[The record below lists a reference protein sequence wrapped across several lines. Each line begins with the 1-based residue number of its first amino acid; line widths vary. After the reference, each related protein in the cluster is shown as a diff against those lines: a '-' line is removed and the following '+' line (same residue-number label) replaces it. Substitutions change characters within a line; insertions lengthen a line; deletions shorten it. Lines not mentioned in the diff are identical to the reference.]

1 MIPLP
6 ESWFWRLTRRERGM
20 MAVLVGVATAAGLAQ
35 LAGLLPDA
43 EPLGRAWVQYIV
55 YAVILIVG
63 YFAAKSAMGKIKGSE
78 AQKAEV
84 PTTVDGARVRRYY
97 GTVWISD
104 PTTLAMRQVE
114 PSDPI
119 KKKG

>member
-6 ESWFWRLTRRERGM
+6 ESWFWRLTRRERGLLT
-20 MAVLVGVATAAGLAQ
+20 VLSIVGASVGAAGMF
-35 LAGLLPDA
+35 GLLADGV
-43 EPLGRAWVQYIV
+43 PLRQAWVQYIV
-55 YAVILIVG
+55 YAVIMIAA
-63 YFAAKSAMGKIKGSE
+63 YYAAKSAMGKIKGPE
-78 AQKAEV
+78 AQRSEV

-97 GTVWISD
+97 GTVRISN

-119 KKKG
+119 KKKA

>member
-6 ESWFWRLTRRERGM
+6 ESWFWRLTRRERRLL
-20 MAVLVGVATAAGLAQ
+20 AVLSIVGAAAGAAGLF
-35 LAGLLPDA
+35 GLLSDGA
-43 EPLGRAWVQYIV
+43 PLRQAWVQYVV
-55 YAVILIVG
+55 YAVIMIAA
-63 YFAAKSAMGKIKGSE
+63 YFAAKSAMGKIKAPE
-78 AQKAEV
+78 AQKSEI

-114 PSDPI
+114 PADPI
-119 KKKG
+119 KKKA